1 MKKIVLMAV
10 VLVGTCAFAVYM
22 KKKLEKKQSVALA
35 AYSFIL
41 LMTVITGRRLLRKV
55 VKIYLM

>member
-10 VLVGTCAFAVYM
+10 VLVGICAFAVYM

-35 AYSFIL
+35 AYSYL
-41 LMTVITGRRLLRKV
+41 LMTVITGRKLLKKV
-55 VKIYLM
+55 GKIYLT